1 MAHIFLSDLKMTLD
15 NCIAELDEIHPLF
28 CKNPESDFTRNRKL
42 CFHDY
47 IQLMLQMQS
56 KSVSNELLDFFE
68 HSLASPSK
76 SAFTQQRY
84 KLLPE
89 GWSFLFHIFVERC
102 RGLSDHLYQ
111 GYRLLA
117 CDGSD
122 VNIARNPSDERTFIH
137 EGEKGY
143 NAIHI
148 NALYDITNKTYCDF
162 LVQGKKKLHE
172 RAALNTMVDRY
183 TDPVPA
189 ILMADRGY
197 ESFNV
202 FAHLIRKNMNFVIRM
217 KDINS
222 NGILSSYDLPDREF
236 DTYIET
242 KLTRR
247 HTKETLGTPN
257 TYTILQ
263 PGSDFDFLDKNCTY
277 YDIKFR
283 IVRILLD
290 NGAYICIATNLSA
303 EEFPL
308 EEIKKLYRMRWSE
321 ETSFRELKYTIG
333 LINWHSSKYD
343 GILQE
348 INARMI
354 LYNFCELVT
363 AHAVVKTGDHTK
375 HVYKINFATAV
386 NICRAYLK
394 HVGDETE
401 TMLLIQKH
409 LTPVR
414 SDRKYPIKLRPKRN
428 RDFMYRAA

>member
-1 MAHIFLSDLKMTLD
+1 MTHIFLSDLKATLD
-15 NCIAELDEIHPLF
+15 NCIAELDEIHFMF
-28 CKNPESDFTRNRKL
+28 CQNPESDFTRNRKL
-42 CFHDY
+42 SFHDY

-56 KSVSNELLDFFE
+56 KSVSNEILDFFE
-68 HSLASPSK
+68 HSLSAPTK

-84 KLLPE
+84 KLQPE
-89 GWSFLFHIFVERC
+89 GWDFLFHTFVDQC
-102 RGLSDHLYQ
+102 RTLSDNLYR

-122 VNIARNPSDERTFIH
+122 VNITRDPSDERTFIH

-148 NALYDITNKTYCDF
+148 NALYDITNSTYCDF

-202 FAHLIRKNMNFVIRM
+202 FAHLIQRNMKFVIRM
-217 KDINS
+217 KDIGS
-222 NGILSSYDLPDREF
+222 NGILSSYDLPDSEF
-236 DTYIET
+236 DTNIET
-242 KLTRR
+242 TLTRR
-247 HTKETLGTPN
+247 HTKVTLGDPN

-263 PGSDFDFLDKNCTY
+263 PVTDFDFLDENCLY
-277 YDIKFR
+277 YDICFR
-283 IVRILLD
+283 IVRIRLD
-290 NGAYICIATNLSA
+290 NGTYICIATNLSE

-308 EEIKKLYRMRWSE
+308 EEIKKIYRMRWSE
-321 ETSFRELKYTIG
+321 ETSFRKLKYTIG
-333 LINWHSSKYD
+333 LIDWHSSKYD

-363 AHAVVKTGDHTK
+363 AHAVVKTKENTK
-375 HVYKINFATAV
+375 HAYKINFATAV

-394 HVGDETE
+394 HGSDEIE

-409 LTPVR
+409 LTPIR
-414 SDRKYPIKLRPKRN
+414 FDRKYPINLRPKRN

>member
-1 MAHIFLSDLKMTLD
+1 MAHIFLSDLKATLD
-15 NCIAELDEIHPLF
+15 NCIDELEEIHFMF
-28 CKNPESDFTRNRKL
+28 CQNPESDFTRNRKL
-42 CFHDY
+42 SFNDY
-47 IQLMLQMQS
+47 IHLMLQMQS
-56 KSVSNELLDFFE
+56 KSVSNELLDYFE
-68 HSLASPSK
+68 HSLSAPSK

-84 KLLPE
+84 KLKPE
-89 GWSFLFHIFVERC
+89 GWNFLFHSFVSQC
-102 RGLSDHLYQ
+102 RTLSDNLYH

-137 EGEKGY
+137 EGVKGY
-143 NAIHI
+143 NAVHI

-162 LVQGKKKLHE
+162 IVQGKKKLHE

-183 TDPVPA
+183 ADPVPV
-189 ILMADRGY
+189 ILIADRGY
-197 ESFNV
+197 ESFNT
-202 FAHLIRKNMNFVIRM
+202 FAHLIRKGIKFIIRM

-222 NGILSSYDLPDREF
+222 NGILSSYDLPDDEF
-236 DTYIET
+236 DTYIKT
-242 KLTRR
+242 TLTRR
-247 HTKETLGTPN
+247 HTKETLANPN

-263 PGSDFDFLDKNCTY
+263 PYTDFDFLNDTCQY
-277 YDIKFR
+277 YDIEFR
-283 IVRILLD
+283 IVRIRLD
-290 NGAYICIATNLSA
+290 NGTYICIATNLP
-303 EEFPL
+303 EDEFPL

-363 AHAVVKTGDHTK
+363 AHAVVKTSQNTK
-375 HVYKINFATAV
+375 HAYKINFATAV
-386 NICRAYLK
+386 NICKAYLK
-394 HVGDETE
+394 HSGDETE
-401 TMLLIQKH
+401 IMCLIQKH

-414 SDRKYPIKLRPKRN
+414 TSRKYPINLHPKRN

>member
-1 MAHIFLSDLKMTLD
+1 MAHFFLSDLKATLD
-15 NCIAELDEIHPLF
+15 NCIAELEEIHFMF

-42 CFHDY
+42 SFRDY
-47 IQLMLQMQS
+47 IQFMLQMQS
-56 KSVSNELLDFFE
+56 KSVSNEILDFYE
-68 HSLASPSK
+68 HSLSTPSK

-84 KLLPE
+84 KLQPE
-89 GWSFLFHIFVERC
+89 GWDFLFHTFVDQC
-102 RGLSDHLYQ
+102 RVLSDNLYH

-122 VNIARNPSDERTFIH
+122 VNITRDPSDERTFIQ
-137 EGEKGY
+137 EGAKGY

-148 NALYDITNKTYCDF
+148 NSLYDITNKTYCDF

-172 RAALNTMVDRY
+172 RAALNTMIDRY

-197 ESFNV
+197 ESFNT
-202 FAHLIRKNMNFVIRM
+202 FAHLIRKNMYFVIRM

-222 NGILSSYDLPDREF
+222 NGILSAYDLPDSEF
-236 DTYIET
+236 DTCVRT
-242 KLTRR
+242 TLTRR
-247 HTKETLGTPN
+247 HTKETLGNPD
-257 TYTILQ
+257 TYTILA
-263 PGSDFDFLDKNCTY
+263 PSTDFDFLDEKHLY
-277 YDIKFR
+277 YDIESR
-283 IVRILLD
+283 VVRIRLD
-290 NGAYICIATNLSA
+290 NGSYICIATNLPE

-308 EEIKKLYRMRWSE
+308 EEIRKLYRMRWSE

-348 INARMI
+348 IYARMI

-363 AHAVVKTGDHTK
+363 AHAVVKTGENTK
-375 HVYKINFATAV
+375 HIYKINFATAV

-394 HVGDETE
+394 HGGDEAE
-401 TMLLIQKH
+401 TMLLIQRY
-409 LTPVR
+409 LTPIR
-414 SDRKYPIKLRPKRN
+414 DNRKYPINLRPKRN

>member
-1 MAHIFLSDLKMTLD
+1 MAHIFLKDLKNTLE
-15 NCIAELDEIHPLF
+15 NCISELEEIHSLF
-28 CKNPESDFTRNRKL
+28 CLNPESDFTRNRKL
-42 CFHDY
+42 SFRDY
-47 IQLMLQMQS
+47 IHLMLQMQS
-56 KSVSNELLDFFE
+56 KSVSNELLDFYE
-68 HSLASPSK
+68 HALSVPTK

-89 GWSFLFHIFVERC
+89 GWDFLFHSFCWKC
-102 RGLSDHLYQ
+102 RALSDNLYN

-122 VNIARNPSDERTFIH
+122 VNIARNPADERTFIH

-172 RAALNTMVDRY
+172 RAALNVMIDRY
-183 TDPVPA
+183 KDPVPA

-197 ESFNV
+197 ESFNT
-202 FAHLIRKNMNFVIRM
+202 FAHLIRKDIKFVIRM

-222 NGILSSYDLPDREF
+222 NGILSSYDLPDGEF
-236 DTYIET
+236 DTFIRT
-242 KLTRR
+242 TLTRR
-247 HTKETLGTPN
+247 HTKETLCNPN
-257 TYTILQ
+257 IYTVLQ
-263 PGSDFDFLDKNCTY
+263 PYTDFDFLDESCLY
-277 YDIKFR
+277 YDIEFR
-283 IVRILLD
+283 IARIRLD
-290 NGAYICIATNLSA
+290 NGTYICIATNLP
-303 EEFPL
+303 EKEFPL
-308 EEIKKLYRMRWSE
+308 EELKKLYRMRWSE

-333 LINWHSSKYD
+333 LINWHSSKYE

-363 AHAVVKTGDHTK
+363 AHAVVETNKNAKHT
-375 HVYKINFATAV
+375 YRINFATAV
-386 NICRAYLK
+386 NICKAYLK
-394 HVGDETE
+394 HGGDETE
-401 TMLLIQKH
+401 TMLLIQRY

-414 SDRKYPIKLRPKRN
+414 DNRKYPINLHPKRN
-428 RDFMYRAA
+428 RDFVYRAA

>member
-1 MAHIFLSDLKMTLD
+1 MAQNFLSDLKMTLD
-15 NCIAELDEIHPLF
+15 NCIAELDAIHFMF
-28 CKNPESDFTRNRKL
+28 CQNPEADFTRNRKL

-56 KSVSNELLDFFE
+56 KSVSNEILDFFE
-68 HSLASPSK
+68 HSPFAPTK
-76 SAFTQQRY
+76 SAFTQQRF
-84 KLLPE
+84 KLQPE
-89 GWSFLFHIFVERC
+89 GWNFLFHIFVEQC
-102 RGLSDHLYQ
+102 RELSDQLYN

-122 VNIARNPSDERTFIH
+122 VNIARDPDDERTFIH
-137 EGEKGY
+137 EGENGY

-148 NALYDITNKTYCDF
+148 NALYDITNHTYCDF
-162 LVQGKKKLHE
+162 MVQGKKKLHE
-172 RAALNTMVDRY
+172 RAALNTMIDRY
-183 TDPVPA
+183 SDLVPS

-197 ESFNV
+197 ESFNT
-202 FAHLIRKNMNFVIRM
+202 FAHLIQKDMKFVIRM

-222 NGILSSYDLPDREF
+222 NGILSPYELPDSEF
-236 DTYIET
+236 DTYIT
-242 KLTRR
+242 TTLTRR
-247 HTKETLGTPN
+247 HTKETLGAPD

-263 PGSDFDFLDKNCTY
+263 PNTDFDFFDEGCTY
-277 YDIKFR
+277 YDIRFR

-290 NGAYICIATNLSA
+290 NGAYISIATNLS
-303 EEFPL
+303 EEDFPL
-308 EEIKKLYRMRWSE
+308 EEIKKLYRMRWTE

-363 AHAVVKTGDHTK
+363 AHVVVKTRDNTK
-375 HVYKINFATAV
+375 HTYKINFATAV

-394 HVGDETE
+394 RGSDETE

-409 LTPVR
+409 LTPIR
-414 SDRKYPIKLRPKRN
+414 GNRKYPIHLRPKRN

>member
-1 MAHIFLSDLKMTLD
+1 MAHFFLSDLKATLD
-15 NCIAELDEIHPLF
+15 NCIAELEEIHFMF

-42 CFHDY
+42 SFRDH

-56 KSVSNELLDFFE
+56 KSVSNEILDFYE
-68 HSLASPSK
+68 HSLSTPSK

-84 KLLPE
+84 KLQPE
-89 GWSFLFHIFVERC
+89 GWNFLFHTFVDQC
-102 RGLSDHLYQ
+102 RVLSDNLYH

-122 VNIARNPSDERTFIH
+122 VNITRDPSDERTFIH

-143 NAIHI
+143 NAVHI

-162 LVQGKKKLHE
+162 LVQGKKKFHE
-172 RAALNTMVDRY
+172 RAALNTMIDRY
-183 TDPVPA
+183 ADPVSA

-197 ESFNV
+197 ESFNT
-202 FAHLIRKNMNFVIRM
+202 FAHLIRKDMYFVIRM

-222 NGILSSYDLPDREF
+222 NGILSAYDLPDSEF
-236 DTYIET
+236 DTCVRT
-242 KLTRR
+242 TLTRR
-247 HTKETLGTPN
+247 HTKETLGNPD

-263 PGSDFDFLDKNCTY
+263 PSTDFDFLDENCLY
-277 YDIKFR
+277 YDIEFR
-283 IVRILLD
+283 VVRIRLD
-290 NGAYICIATNLSA
+290 NGCYICIATNLPE

-308 EEIKKLYRMRWSE
+308 KEIKKLYRMRWSE

-333 LINWHSSKYD
+333 LIHWHSRKYD

-348 INARMI
+348 ISARMI

-363 AHAVVKTGDHTK
+363 AHAVVKTGENIK
-375 HVYKINFATAV
+375 HIYKINFATAV

-394 HVGDETE
+394 HGGDEAE
-401 TMLLIQKH
+401 TMLLIQRY
-409 LTPVR
+409 LTPIR
-414 SDRKYPIKLRPKRN
+414 DNRKYPINLHPKRN

>member
-1 MAHIFLSDLKMTLD
+1 MADFFLSNLKSTLD
-15 NCIAELDEIHPLF
+15 SCITELDEIHSLF
-28 CKNPESDFTRNRKL
+28 CRNPESDFTRNRKL
-42 CFHDY
+42 SFREY
-47 IQLMLQMQS
+47 IQFMLQMQS
-56 KSVSNELLDFFE
+56 KSVSNEILDFFE
-68 HSLASPSK
+68 HSLSAPSK

-89 GWSFLFHIFVERC
+89 GWDFLFRSFANRC
-102 RGLSDHLYQ
+102 HTLSDNLYN

-122 VNIARNPSDERTFIH
+122 VNISRNPADERTFIH
-137 EGEKGY
+137 EGVKGY

-172 RAALNTMVDRY
+172 RAALNSMIDRY
-183 TDPVPA
+183 ADPVPA

-197 ESFNV
+197 ESFNA
-202 FAHLIRKNMNFVIRM
+202 FAHLIRKGMKFVIRM

-222 NGILSSYDLPDREF
+222 NGILSAYDLPDSEF
-236 DTYIET
+236 DTYIKT
-242 KLTRR
+242 TLTRR
-247 HTKETLGTPN
+247 HTKETLGNPD

-263 PGSDFDFLDKNCTY
+263 PSTDFDFLDECRLY
-277 YDIKFR
+277 FDIEFR
-283 IVRILLD
+283 IVRIRLD
-290 NGAYICIATNLSA
+290 NGTYVCVATNLP
-303 EEFPL
+303 EDEFPP

-321 ETSFRELKYTIG
+321 ETSFRELKYTVG

-348 INARMI
+348 IYARMI

-363 AHAVVKTGDHTK
+363 AHAVIKTSGKTK

-394 HVGDETE
+394 HGGNETE
-401 TMLLIQKH
+401 VMLLIQRY

-414 SDRKYPIKLRPKRN
+414 YNRKYPIILRPKRN
-428 RDFMYRAA
+428 RDFMYRPA

>member
-1 MAHIFLSDLKMTLD
+1 MAHFFLSDLKATLD
-15 NCIAELDEIHPLF
+15 NCIAELEEIHFMF

-42 CFHDY
+42 SFRDY

-56 KSVSNELLDFFE
+56 KSVSNEILDFYE
-68 HSLASPSK
+68 HSLSTPSK

-84 KLLPE
+84 KLQPE
-89 GWSFLFHIFVERC
+89 GWNFLFHTFVDQC
-102 RGLSDHLYQ
+102 RILSDNLYH

-122 VNIARNPSDERTFIH
+122 VNITRDPSDERTFIH
-137 EGEKGY
+137 EGAKGY

-172 RAALNTMVDRY
+172 RAALNTMIDRY

-197 ESFNV
+197 ESFNT
-202 FAHLIRKNMNFVIRM
+202 FAHLIRKDMYFVIRM

-222 NGILSSYDLPDREF
+222 NGILSAYDLPDSEF
-236 DTYIET
+236 DTCVRT
-242 KLTRR
+242 TLTRR
-247 HTKETLGTPN
+247 HTKETLGNPD

-263 PGSDFDFLDKNCTY
+263 PSTDFDFLDENCLY
-277 YDIKFR
+277 YDIEFR
-283 IVRILLD
+283 VVRIRLD
-290 NGAYICIATNLSA
+290 NGSYICIATNLPE

-348 INARMI
+348 IYARMI

-363 AHAVVKTGDHTK
+363 AHAVVKTGANIK
-375 HVYKINFATAV
+375 HIYKINFATAV

-394 HVGDETE
+394 HGGDEAE
-401 TMLLIQKH
+401 TILLIQRY
-409 LTPVR
+409 LTPIR
-414 SDRKYPIKLRPKRN
+414 DNRKYPINLRPKRN